1 MKAAYLFLLAFFLL
15 ISCASAQVS
24 DTNSFFSIAETS
36 VLADG
41 AARFTVTVY
50 IRDAGNQPMLDKIVT
65 IVSSRGPDYDSI
77 VQPAITNALGQCTGY
92 ISSVNGG
99 WDTVAVVCDLKTIGT
114 PFQWV
119 QTSQEDFSKG
129 ETATGID
136 TTSTPDSIKL
146 IVNPQDSSQEVLSND
161 DGINQQ
167 ESWMAQSFQVTKNC
181 IIDYVQV
188 DLNRT
193 TPDVTG
199 VFAVSICVDSGSS
212 PGNTITTSDTKDVL
226 DLVLY
231 QFNHIDWCLFNFP
244 IKTSLAVNTIYWLKL
259 KPITL
264 TELAGNMG
272 WGFASGNPYNNGYM
286 KNYTTGLGESSFSN
300 NDYVFR
306 IYIKPYSLGYF
317 VSQYCQLDTVPIA
330 WGKLIATQI
339 LNNETVSYKTFAS
352 DDGINWDT
360 GINISAINDIQSARK
375 KYIKWQVNLSTDNTD
390 ISPVIDKVTI
400 NYLAPASIYFVPAFK
415 LVNLAANPGYFSP
428 NADGA
433 KDTTAISYE
442 LIDSKPQDTI
452 SVRIY
457 NLGHNLKKTLINH
470 VPQNTGPHYI
480 PWDGID
486 NVLDVVPDG
495 TYVYEIVA
503 EDSLGNFVTESGTVV
518 VDTVKPMPAIAG
530 VALGKLQ
537 VGLKYAFDEAID
549 TWQVF
554 RSIGDT
560 AGFTLA
566 GSGTNEPEWLD
577 TGPLG
582 NDQKYFYFLIATD
595 LAGNTKVTNT
605 ARAIL
610 TLEGGILSN
619 MGIYALPN
627 SAVKCKDIANAY
639 IVVLETQ
646 TFGNTADLIKIEM
659 ARKEKLTLEAEGKL
673 MPVDKKL
680 VGAYEINAFEVDG
693 GYNKISAIKNW
704 QAGKPIKLV
713 LCYDSC
719 PAGKEGTLSIYEWS
733 GKQWVGLGGDVAQS
747 TQTISLDVNHFS
759 TYAVMYQSLSAFVGA
774 KPNPFSPN
782 GDGINDRV
790 EIRFD
795 NPGTEEVEF
804 FVFDLTGTTV
814 RTDVYPAGTAS
825 IFWDG
830 RDEGGRVVEGGAY
843 IWQVEM
849 GTRAV
854 NGVVVVA
861 K

>member
-1 MKAAYLFLLAFFLL
+1 
-15 ISCASAQVS
+15 
-24 DTNSFFSIAETS
+24 
-36 VLADG
+36 
-41 AARFTVTVY
+41 
-50 IRDAGNQPMLDKIVT
+50 
-65 IVSSRGPDYDSI
+65 
-77 VQPAITNALGQCTGY
+77 
-92 ISSVNGG
+92 
-99 WDTVAVVCDLKTIGT
+99 
-114 PFQWV
+114 
-119 QTSQEDFSKG
+119 
-129 ETATGID
+129 
-136 TTSTPDSIKL
+136 
-146 IVNPQDSSQEVLSND
+146 
-161 DGINQQ
+161 
-167 ESWMAQSFQVTKNC
+167 
-181 IIDYVQV
+181 
-188 DLNRT
+188 
-193 TPDVTG
+193 
-199 VFAVSICVDSGSS
+199 
-212 PGNTITTSDTKDVL
+212 
-226 DLVLY
+226 
-231 QFNHIDWCLFNFP
+231 
-244 IKTSLAVNTIYWLKL
+244 
-259 KPITL
+259 
-264 TELAGNMG
+264 
-272 WGFASGNPYNNGYM
+272 
-286 KNYTTGLGESSFSN
+286 
-300 NDYVFR
+300 
-306 IYIKPYSLGYF
+306 
-317 VSQYCQLDTVPIA
+317 
-330 WGKLIATQI
+330 
-339 LNNETVSYKTFAS
+339 
-352 DDGINWDT
+352 
-360 GINISAINDIQSARK
+360 
-375 KYIKWQVNLSTDNTD
+375 
-390 ISPVIDKVTI
+390 
-400 NYLAPASIYFVPAFK
+400 
-415 LVNLAANPGYFSP
+415 
-428 NADGA
+428 
-433 KDTTAISYE
+433 
-442 LIDSKPQDTI
+442 
-452 SVRIY
+452 
-457 NLGHNLKKTLINH
+457 
-470 VPQNTGPHYI
+470 
-480 PWDGID
+480 
-486 NVLDVVPDG
+486 
-495 TYVYEIVA
+495 
-503 EDSLGNFVTESGTVV
+503 